1 MTAVRSRRVLELYF
15 KALFAFKGETY
26 MENEIL
32 YSSAKEQVEKL
43 LSQNLIIEN
52 KQIAAA
58 ALQSFGYSN
67 LIKSYR
73 DPYIIKIDGKKVY
86 RDGVSFD
93 QVSSLYF
100 FDKALRNAVMASM
113 QDLEEHIKEIAA
125 NVVAQ
130 SFGVHQDDYLSY
142 RNYQN
147 KRKRKPRFSLSGI
160 LNTMRDSL
168 DTDKEPIHHYQEK
181 YGYVPPWVLF
191 KSIYFSTI
199 TNLID
204 QFKAPQQKLMVSYLY
219 DSNKLNLSDEALCK
233 LMMDTLFICI
243 DYRNMSAHGG
253 RMYNYE
259 SPSRLRVNEIWGENT
274 EMDIRGLKKLL
285 FVLSIFEYQ
294 SPYHRLNQALENELT
309 RHCSQYPEDITYLGQ
324 VLNVNITQQKIVWVS
339 KRSNKFHSNRYC
351 SGIKDAKGVN
361 LEDAQSNGFIPCQ
374 RCCKP

>member
-1 MTAVRSRRVLELYF
+1 M
-15 KALFAFKGETY
+15 K
-26 MENEIL
+26 NEIH
-32 YSSAKEQVEKL
+32 YSTVEEQVDKL
-43 LSQNLIIEN
+43 LSQNLIITN
-52 KQIAAA
+52 KRIAET

-73 DPYIIKIDGKKVY
+73 DPYIVKFDDKKIY
-86 RDGVSFD
+86 RNGVSFD
-93 QVSSLYF
+93 QISSLYF

-130 SFGVHQDDYLSY
+130 SFGVHQDDYLLY

-168 DTDKEPIHHYQEK
+168 DTDKEPIHHYREK

-199 TNLID
+199 TNFID
-204 QFKAPQQKLMVSYLY
+204 QFKSAQQKLMVSYLY
-219 DSNKLNLSDEALCK
+219 DSNKLKLSEDALCK

-253 RMYNYE
+253 RIYNYE
-259 SPSRLRVNEIWGENT
+259 SKSRLRIDEIFGEDA
-274 EMDIRGLKKLL
+274 EMDVHGLKKLL
-285 FVLSIFEYQ
+285 FVLRFIKYQ
-294 SPYHRLNQALENELT
+294 NPYKRLNRALETEIN
-309 RHCSQYPEDITYLGQ
+309 RHCNRYPEDITYLGQ
-324 VLNVNITQQKIVWVS
+324 VLNINITQQNIVWVPKNS
-339 KRSNKFHSNRYC
+339 KKFHSDKHC
-351 SGIKDAKGVN
+351 SGISNAKEMDFEDAK
-361 LEDAQSNGFIPCQ
+361 ASGFIPCR
-374 RCCKP
+374 RCCKDFEFE